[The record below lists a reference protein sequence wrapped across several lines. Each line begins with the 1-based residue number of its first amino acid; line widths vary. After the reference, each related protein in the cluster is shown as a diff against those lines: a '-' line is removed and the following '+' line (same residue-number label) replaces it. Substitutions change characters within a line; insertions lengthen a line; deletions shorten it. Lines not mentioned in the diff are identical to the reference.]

1 MTVPAQII
9 QAAKRYDLVLLI
21 GMDLPEKATA
31 ILPSTQLAQSTNV
44 QTSSLVTVMQGITP
58 RWRRNKFLK
67 EHYTVAQPS
76 SFYASIATLPV
87 WHYMTSCY
95 DDSLKLALINNGR
108 SVHEL
113 ITDADLDAID
123 FGSNKPQLIKL
134 CGSLNERSTLVR
146 TSAEFTQMPSQNQR
160 KLYEKKVGAW
170 LATKTFVLLGC
181 DPTVGGDFDR
191 WQHRFLLNRQGGFAK
206 QSYLVWPNSQQV
218 DRAHWADQE
227 KNVGFIDAAPTE
239 FLIELDATLTA
250 AAIEPPTADIR
261 ATKRLLQILAG
272 SPDKQV
278 VTTAVQAITTTRP
291 LQLIRPTLSF
301 WLSGQDTLMT
311 RLSVDYE
318 PDIQSF
324 DEQDRNTGIT
334 LAQLTAWA
342 KKADK
347 RRRRNE
353 DPKGTDVED
362 NGRAFFEQ
370 IFPAASPARAAYQ
383 QARNYYHH
391 FGEALELEIDLTLDE
406 RLKLWAMPWELLHDG
421 ELSLEDNSPSLG
433 FLGLSTPVYRRIKM
447 KSAPE
452 QLTQPITKAL
462 IIAADPRDTLTEL
475 DKELTWLHGEL
486 VKHGITV
493 DVCQPDEAL
502 IDDPAKVLAK
512 ILNGRY
518 QLLHFIG
525 HGQFNLAEPANSGLL
540 LGRPG
545 VEDKQLSATILA
557 QAAKE
562 SRLTM
567 VFVSACF
574 GAKDAAIDEERPWEV
589 AGILTGL
596 LRAGVP
602 AAVGMR
608 WKVGDS
614 ASRQLAE
621 QYYANLFGNMPLE
634 KALQRARLGLLANN
648 KVDWANPIISKRRDV
663 RFSPHNA
670 AND

>member
-1 MTVPAQII
+1 MPVPAQII

-21 GMDLPEKATA
+21 GVDLPEKASA
-31 ILPSTQLAQSTNV
+31 ILPSTQIAQSTDA
-44 QTSSLVTVMQGITP
+44 QTSSLVTVMEGISP
-58 RWRRNKFLK
+58 RWKRNKFLK
-67 EHYTVAQPS
+67 EHYTVEQPS
-76 SFYASIATLPV
+76 LFYASIAALPV
-87 WHYMTSCY
+87 WYYMTTCY
-95 DDSLKLALINNGR
+95 DDALKLALANNGR

-113 ITDADLDAID
+113 ITDTDLDAIN
-123 FGSNKPQLIKL
+123 FGSSKPQLVKL
-134 CGSLNERSTLVR
+134 CGSLNQPSTLVR
-146 TSAEFTQMPSQNQR
+146 TGEEFRQMPDQNQR
-160 KLYEKKVGAW
+160 KLYEKKVGDW

-181 DPTVGGDFDR
+181 DPTIGSDFDR
-191 WQHRFLLNRQGGFAK
+191 WQHRFLLKRQGEFAK
-206 QSYLVWPNSQQV
+206 QSYLVWPNSQQG
-218 DRAHWADQE
+218 DREHWVEQE
-227 KNVGFIDAAPTE
+227 KNVEFIDADPLD
-239 FLIELDATLTA
+239 FLNELDAALTA
-250 AAIEPPTADIR
+250 AAIEPPTADVR

-278 VTTAVQAITTTRP
+278 VATAVQSIATTRP

-301 WLSGQDTLMT
+301 WLSAQETLMT
-311 RLSVDYE
+311 RLSIDYI

-324 DEQDRNTGIT
+324 VEKDRDTGIT
-334 LAQLTAWA
+334 LAELTAWA

-347 RRRRNE
+347 HRRRSE
-353 DPKGTDVED
+353 DPKGTDVEEI
-362 NGRAFFEQ
+362 GKEFFEQ
-370 IFPAASPARAAYQ
+370 IFPTASPSRAAYQ
-383 QARNYYHH
+383 QARNYYRL
-391 FGEALELEIDLTLDE
+391 FGEALELEINLTLDE
-406 RLKLWAMPWELLHDG
+406 RLTLWAIPWELLHDG
-421 ELSLEDNSPSLG
+421 DLSQEDNAPSLG
-433 FLGLSTPVYRRIKM
+433 FLGLSTPVYRRIEM

-452 QLTQPITKAL
+452 QLTQSITKAL

-486 VKHGITV
+486 VKHGIIV
-493 DVCQPDEAL
+493 DICQPDEAM

-512 ILNGRY
+512 LLNGRY

-525 HGQFNLAEPANSGLL
+525 HGQFNLAAPENSGLL

-545 VEDKQLSATILA
+545 AADKQLSATILA

-562 SRLTM
+562 SSLTM

-574 GAKDAAIDEERPWEV
+574 GAKDDAIDEERPWEV

-621 QYYANLFGNMPLE
+621 QYYANLFADMPPE
-634 KALQRARLGLLANN
+634 KALQRARLGLLADN
-648 KVDWANPIISKRRDV
+648 KVDWANPIISKRRGV